1 MKKNHVT
8 IIKSH
13 VLLFVILLS
22 VTMEGQ
28 NFAKRPKI
36 EILTSEFIF
45 DQAPFPESH
54 ASTLLET
61 GKNKILSAWFG
72 GTREGNNDVCI
83 YLAEKDKKGK
93 WSTPVKVADG
103 IVNDSLQYPCWN
115 PVLYKK
121 SNGNI
126 VLFYKIGPNPRQW
139 WGMYKISS
147 DEGKSWSNPVKL
159 PDGMLG
165 PIKNKPIE
173 LTDGTILCPTSVETA
188 DKWNIYLETTDQDL
202 KNWNKTVIDNR
213 HFNAIQP
220 TILTYIDGSL
230 QMLCRTRE
238 KVIATTRSFDSG
250 KSWTPLQ
257 ATSLPNNN
265 SGIDAVTCAD
275 GFHLLVYNPIT
286 EGRNKLAL
294 AYSPDG
300 ETWTKV
306 LDLENESEGEFSYP
320 AIIQSKD
327 GTIHIT
333 YTYNRKSIRYVHLR
347 IK

>member
-1 MKKNHVT
+1 MNTNKFND
-8 IIKSH
+8 IKMEKDLSKILKLH
-13 VLLFVILLS
+13 FLFLMIFLS

-45 DQAPFPESH
+45 DQAPFSECH

-139 WGMYKISS
+139 WGMYKISF
-147 DEGKSWSNPVKL
+147 DNGKKAGRIRLNYRTECSVRSK
-159 PDGMLG
+159 
-165 PIKNKPIE
+165 IK
-173 LTDGTILCPTSVETA
+173 
-188 DKWNIYLETTDQDL
+188 
-202 KNWNKTVIDNR
+202 
-213 HFNAIQP
+213 
-220 TILTYIDGSL
+220 
-230 QMLCRTRE
+230 
-238 KVIATTRSFDSG
+238 
-250 KSWTPLQ
+250 
-257 ATSLPNNN
+257 
-265 SGIDAVTCAD
+265 
-275 GFHLLVYNPIT
+275 
-286 EGRNKLAL
+286 
-294 AYSPDG
+294 
-300 ETWTKV
+300 
-306 LDLENESEGEFSYP
+306 
-320 AIIQSKD
+320 
-327 GTIHIT
+327 
-333 YTYNRKSIRYVHLR
+333 
-347 IK
+347 